1 MFAGPGLNGT
11 EIIGGFG
18 GLDEARVLE
27 LPTSLQFSPEPVVT
41 SARSAWP
48 NRKEADTVAN
58 TVEKPIGHQYALAM
72 LNGGESKVRALA
84 LEAGTQLTM
93 DAFLRV
99 QDEEPVPAF
108 LHSALCAMSL
118 PTKRPKD
125 DTQPIVR
132 EDGKYALAINP
143 RPILQTVDGRP
154 VLRSLGVPFGAYPR
168 VALIYLLS
176 QAVTKR
182 SRDVYLGRNFTEWMR
197 RLGYQTVSYGPR
209 GTANLMREQV
219 DRLLACEWQIRWEG
233 HNSGDSAF
241 AVRDVKIS
249 NEYAGSLDRN
259 GAFAREIRMSEQFYA
274 HLIDHAVPLNE
285 VAIRELKGTPT
296 ALDLYTYLA
305 YRLPR
310 ISGSRGQI
318 ISWDQLAKHLGNNAD
333 SKRFRQT
340 VRETMQL
347 VSAVYPNADVDL
359 SGRNVVLRASPAPLE
374 RRLVGAHLRALIKPQ
389 VEKAPR
395 SSVKGAQGP
404 KTDTPDEKKE
414 PCLAFPS
421 GSLQFGQR
429 EQAFRIIGLDKG
441 SPWCVDTMANAFRA
455 GFPSIDVPRA
465 DKEWLRVWEA
475 FVVSYA
481 QRRGTAAT

>member
-1 MFAGPGLNGT
+1 MSG
-11 EIIGGFG
+11 
-18 GLDEARVLE
+18 
-27 LPTSLQFSPEPVVT
+27 
-41 SARSAWP
+41 
-48 NRKEADTVAN
+48 DTHR
-58 TVEKPIGHQYALAM
+58 PIGHQYALAM
-72 LNGGESKVRALA
+72 IGGGEARVRTVA
-84 LEAGTQLTM
+84 ETTGTQITL

-125 DTQPIVR
+125 DTLPIVR

-143 RPILQTVDGRP
+143 RPVLQTVDGKP
-154 VLRSLGVPFGAYPR
+154 VMRSLGVPYGAYPR

-233 HNSGDSAF
+233 QDSGDNAF

-249 NEYAGSLDRN
+249 NEYAGSLERN
-259 GAFAREIRMSEQFYA
+259 GAFAREIRMSEAFYS
-274 HLIDHAVPLNE
+274 HLVDHAVPLNE

-310 ISGSRGQI
+310 ITADRGQV
-318 ISWDQLAKHLGNNAD
+318 ISWDQLAKHLGNDAD

-347 VSAVYPNADVDL
+347 VSAVYPNADVDF
-359 SGRNVVLRASPAPLE
+359 SGRTVVLRPSPAPLE
-374 RRLVGAHLRALIKPQ
+374 RRLVGPHLRLVGAPAA
-389 VEKAPR
+389 ESAPR
-395 SSVKGAQGP
+395 SSVSRTTRTARRTADPG
-404 KTDTPDEKKE
+404 E
-414 PCLAFPS
+414 PLVPFPTGSLAF
-421 GSLQFGQR
+421 GTR
-429 EQAFRIIGLDKG
+429 EAKFRAIGLDKG
-441 SPWCVDTMANAFRA
+441 QPWCVDTMATAFRT
-455 GFPSIDVPRA
+455 GFPGIKELRPDS
-465 DKEWLRVWEA
+465 EWLRVWEA
-475 FVVSYA
+475 FVIRYA
-481 QRRGTAAT
+481 ERRSQTREG

>member
-1 MFAGPGLNGT
+1 M
-11 EIIGGFG
+11 
-18 GLDEARVLE
+18 
-27 LPTSLQFSPEPVVT
+27 
-41 SARSAWP
+41 
-48 NRKEADTVAN
+48 N
-58 TVEKPIGHQYALAM
+58 TGDSSKPIGHQYALAM
-72 LNGGESKVRALA
+72 LNGGADKVRSVALH
-84 LEAGTQLTM
+84 AGSQITM

-125 DTQPIVR
+125 ETLPILR

-143 RPILQTVDGRP
+143 RPVLQTVDGKP
-154 VLRSLGVPFGAYPR
+154 VLRSLGVPYGAYPR

-209 GTANLMREQV
+209 GTANRMREQV
-219 DRLLACEWQIRWEG
+219 DRLLACEWQIRWDGTEADG
-233 HNSGDSAF
+233 NAF

-249 NEYAGSLDRN
+249 NEYAGSLEKN
-259 GAFAREIRMSEQFYA
+259 GAFAREIRMSEGFYA
-274 HLIDHAVPLNE
+274 HLIEHAVPLNE

-310 ISGSRGQI
+310 ITSDKGQT
-318 ISWDQLAKHLGNNAD
+318 ISWDQLARHLGNEAD

-359 SGRNVVLRASPAPLE
+359 SGRKVVLNPSPAPLE
-374 RRLVGAHLRALIKPQ
+374 RKLVGPHLRLLGSPA

-395 SSVKGAQGP
+395 SSVAPRPDNTRGAGGSVP
-404 KTDTPDEKKE
+404 GVDDL
-414 PCLAFPS
+414 LAFPV
-421 GSLQFGQR
+421 GSLSFGTR
-429 EQAFRIIGLDKG
+429 ETAFRVIGVDKG
-441 SPWCVDTMANAFRA
+441 HPWSVDQMADAFRA
-455 GFPSIDVPRA
+455 GFPGISKKRSEA
-465 DKEWLRVWEA
+465 EWLRVWES

-481 QRRGTAAT
+481 RRRDNSDAE

>member
-1 MFAGPGLNGT
+1 MSG
-11 EIIGGFG
+11 
-18 GLDEARVLE
+18 
-27 LPTSLQFSPEPVVT
+27 
-41 SARSAWP
+41 
-48 NRKEADTVAN
+48 DTLR
-58 TVEKPIGHQYALAM
+58 PIGHQYALAM
-72 LNGGESKVRALA
+72 LGGGEERVRSLA
-84 LEAGTQLTM
+84 QAAGSQLTM

-125 DTQPIVR
+125 DTLPILR

-143 RPILQTVDGRP
+143 RPVLQTVDGKP
-154 VLRSLGVPFGAYPR
+154 LLRSLGVPYGAYPR

-233 HNSGDSAF
+233 NDAGDNAF

-249 NEYAGSLDRN
+249 NEYAGSLEKN
-259 GAFAREIRMSEQFYA
+259 GAFAREIRMSEAFYS
-274 HLIDHAVPLNE
+274 HLVDHAVPLNE

-310 ISGSRGQI
+310 ISSDKGQV
-318 ISWDQLAKHLGNNAD
+318 ISWDQLAKHLGNDAD

-340 VRETMQL
+340 VRETMHL

-359 SGRNVVLRASPAPLE
+359 SGRKVLLRPSPAPLE
-374 RRLVGAHLRALIKPQ
+374 RKLIGPHLRVLGMPQ
-389 VEKAPR
+389 DETAPR
-395 SSVKGAQGP
+395 SSVTKSPSAVVRNVKSAEPVSPFPTGSLTYGER
-404 KTDTPDEKKE
+404 EKK
-414 PCLAFPS
+414 
-421 GSLQFGQR
+421 
-429 EQAFRIIGLDKG
+429 FRAIGLDKG
-441 SPWCVDTMANAFRA
+441 KPWCVDTMASAFRS
-455 GFPSIDVPRA
+455 GFPGIKQERTEA
-465 DKEWLRVWEA
+465 EWLRVWES
-475 FVVSYA
+475 FVIRYA
-481 QRRGTAAT
+481 ERRAASADS

>member
-1 MFAGPGLNGT
+1 M
-11 EIIGGFG
+11 
-18 GLDEARVLE
+18 V
-27 LPTSLQFSPEPVVT
+27 S
-41 SARSAWP
+41 
-48 NRKEADTVAN
+48 

-72 LNGGESKVRALA
+72 LDGGETKVRALG
-84 LEAGTQLTM
+84 LEAGTQLTL

-143 RPILQTVDGRP
+143 RPILQTVNGKP
-154 VLRSLGVPFGAYPR
+154 VMRSLGVPFGAYPR

-233 HNSGDSAF
+233 HSSGDSAF

-274 HLIDHAVPLNE
+274 HLIEHAVPLNE
-285 VAIRELKGTPT
+285 VAIRELKATPT

-310 ISGSRGQI
+310 IADPRGQV

-347 VSAVYPNADVDL
+347 VSAVYPNADVDF

-374 RRLVGAHLRALIKPQ
+374 RKLVGAHLRALAKPAK
-389 VEKAPR
+389 ESAPR
-395 SSVKGAQGP
+395 SSVSHQSVKAKASP
-404 KTDTPDEKKE
+404 KKPDQ
-414 PCLAFPS
+414 PRGAFPT
-421 GSLQFGQR
+421 GSLQFGAR
-429 EQAFRIIGLDKG
+429 ESAFRAVALEKG
-441 SPWCVDTMANAFRA
+441 APWCVDTMANAFRA
-455 GFPSIDVPRA
+455 GFATINTARTDE
-465 DKEWLRVWEA
+465 EWLRVWEA

-481 QRRGTAAT
+481 RRRSQNADR

>member
-1 MFAGPGLNGT
+1 MNG
-11 EIIGGFG
+11 
-18 GLDEARVLE
+18 DEH
-27 LPTSLQFSPEPVVT
+27 SPL
-41 SARSAWP
+41 
-48 NRKEADTVAN
+48 
-58 TVEKPIGHQYALAM
+58 GHQYALAM
-72 LNGGESKVRALA
+72 LQGGAEGVRKLA
-84 LEAGTQLTM
+84 VTAGTQLTL

-143 RPILQTVDGRP
+143 RPVLQNIDGKS
-154 VLRSLGVPFGAYPR
+154 VMRSLGVPYGAYPR

-176 QAVTKR
+176 QAVMKQ

-219 DRLLACEWQIRWEG
+219 DRLLACEWQIRWDG
-233 HNSGDSAF
+233 TGTDDNAF

-249 NEYAGSLDRN
+249 NEYAGSLDKN
-259 GAFAREIRMSEQFYA
+259 GSFAREIRMSEAFYS

-310 ISGSRGQI
+310 IGSDKGQI
-318 ISWDQLAKHLGNNAD
+318 ISWDQLAKHLGNEAD

-340 VRETMQL
+340 VRETMQI
-347 VSAVYPNADVDL
+347 VSAVYPNANVDL
-359 SGRNVVLRASPAPLE
+359 SGRKVILHPSPAPLE
-374 RRLVGAHLRALIKPQ
+374 RKLVGPHLRLIGAAGTETAQ
-389 VEKAPR
+389 R
-395 SSVKGAQGP
+395 SSVRAGRQLPTSPA
-404 KTDTPDEKKE
+404 KTSE
-414 PCLAFPS
+414 PVFAFPPGSLAF
-421 GSLQFGQR
+421 GTR
-429 EQAFRIIGLDKG
+429 EAVFRQIGLTKGHPWAVDDMAAAFRKG
-441 SPWCVDTMANAFRA
+441 CPNFTKARTE
-455 GFPSIDVPRA
+455 
-465 DKEWLRVWEA
+465 KEWLRVWEA
-475 FVVSYA
+475 FVISYA
-481 QRRGTAAT
+481 ERRANRPDD

>member
-1 MFAGPGLNGT
+1 MNGDQHQP
-11 EIIGGFG
+11 
-18 GLDEARVLE
+18 L
-27 LPTSLQFSPEPVVT
+27 
-41 SARSAWP
+41 
-48 NRKEADTVAN
+48 
-58 TVEKPIGHQYALAM
+58 GHQYALAM
-72 LNGGESKVRALA
+72 LTGGEEGVRKLA
-84 LEAGTQLTM
+84 TSAGTQLTI

-143 RPILQTVDGRP
+143 RPVLQNVDGKSIM
-154 VLRSLGVPFGAYPR
+154 RSLGVPYGAYPR

-176 QAVTKR
+176 QAVMKQ

-219 DRLLACEWQIRWEG
+219 DRLLACEWQIRWDGTEADG
-233 HNSGDSAF
+233 NAF

-249 NEYAGSLDRN
+249 NEYAGSLDKN
-259 GAFAREIRMSEQFYA
+259 GSFAREIRMSEAFYS

-310 ISGSRGQI
+310 IGSDKGQV
-318 ISWDQLAKHLGNNAD
+318 ISWDQLAKHLGNEAD

-340 VRETMQL
+340 VRETMQI
-347 VSAVYPNADVDL
+347 VSAVYPNANVDL
-359 SGRNVVLRASPAPLE
+359 SGRKVILHPSPAPME
-374 RRLVGAHLRALIKPQ
+374 RKLVGTHLRLVGAANR
-389 VEKAPR
+389 ETAPR
-395 SSVKGAQGP
+395 SSVKGRG
-404 KTDTPDEKKE
+404 DTLTLTGKGVE
-414 PCLAFPS
+414 PLLGFPS
-421 GSLQFGQR
+421 GSLGYGAR
-429 EQAFRIIGLDKG
+429 ESAFREIGLTKG
-441 SPWCVDTMANAFRA
+441 KPWSVDTMAEAFRA
-455 GFPSIDVPRA
+455 GFPDIKKLRSE
-465 DKEWLRVWEA
+465 KEWLRVWDA
-475 FVVSYA
+475 FVVRYA
-481 QRRGTAAT
+481 DRRANRHED

>member
-1 MFAGPGLNGT
+1 M
-11 EIIGGFG
+11 IG
-18 GLDEARVLE
+18 DA
-27 LPTSLQFSPEPVVT
+27 Q
-41 SARSAWP
+41 
-48 NRKEADTVAN
+48 
-58 TVEKPIGHQYALAM
+58 KPIGHQYALAM
-72 LNGGESKVRALA
+72 LDGGEERVRMLA
-84 LEAGTQLTM
+84 AAAGTQLTM

-99 QDEEPVPAF
+99 HEEEPVPAF

-125 DTQPIVR
+125 DTLPILR

-143 RPILQTVDGRP
+143 RPVIQEVDGKK
-154 VLRSLGVPFGAYPR
+154 VMRSLGVPYGSYPR

-219 DRLLACEWQIRWEG
+219 DRLLACEWQIRWDGED
-233 HNSGDSAF
+233 SGDNAF

-249 NEYAGSLDRN
+249 NEYGGSLDKN
-259 GAFAREIRMSEQFYA
+259 GAFAREIRMSEAFYS

-285 VAIRELKGTPT
+285 IAIRELKGTPT

-310 ISGSRGQI
+310 IASDKGQI
-318 ISWDQLAKHLGNNAD
+318 ISWDQLAKHLGNDAD

-347 VSAVYPNADVDL
+347 VSAVYPNANVDL
-359 SGRNVVLRASPAPLE
+359 SGRKVVLHPSPAPME
-374 RRLVGAHLRALIKPQ
+374 RKLVGPHLRLVGAPRP
-389 VEKAPR
+389 ETAPR
-395 SSVKGAQGP
+395 SSVGVPAKPALVAQES
-404 KTDTPDEKKE
+404 DE
-414 PCLAFPS
+414 PRLPFPT
-421 GSLQFGQR
+421 GSLHYGDR
-429 EQAFRIIGLDKG
+429 EARFRAIGLSG
-441 SPWCVDTMANAFRA
+441 GRPWSVDDMATAFRA
-455 GFPSIDVPRA
+455 GFPDIKRHRTDT
-465 DKEWLRVWEA
+465 EWLRVWEA
-475 FVVSYA
+475 FVIRYA
-481 QRRGTAAT
+481 ERRAGRAED

>member
-1 MFAGPGLNGT
+1 MSNG
-11 EIIGGFG
+11 
-18 GLDEARVLE
+18 D
-27 LPTSLQFSPEPVVT
+27 SS
-41 SARSAWP
+41 
-48 NRKEADTVAN
+48 
-58 TVEKPIGHQYALAM
+58 KPIGHQYALAM
-72 LNGGESKVRALA
+72 LDGGEAQVRSLA
-84 LEAGTQLTM
+84 LRAGSQITM

-125 DTQPIVR
+125 ETQPILR

-143 RPILQTVDGRP
+143 RPVLQTVDGKP
-154 VLRSLGVPFGAYPR
+154 VLRSLGVPYGAYPR

-209 GTANLMREQV
+209 GTANRMREQV
-219 DRLLACEWQIRWEG
+219 DRLLACEWQIRWDGTEADG
-233 HNSGDSAF
+233 NAF

-249 NEYAGSLDRN
+249 NEYAGSLEKN
-259 GAFAREIRMSEQFYA
+259 GAFAREIRMSEGFYG
-274 HLIDHAVPLNE
+274 HLIEHAVPLNE

-310 ISGSRGQI
+310 ITSDKGQT
-318 ISWDQLAKHLGNNAD
+318 ISWDQLARHLGNEAD

-359 SGRNVVLRASPAPLE
+359 SGRKVVLNPSPAPLE
-374 RRLVGAHLRALIKPQ
+374 RKLVGTHLRLLGAPA

-395 SSVKGAQGP
+395 SSVAAKDGEGKRTGSA
-404 KTDTPDEKKE
+404 TEETM
-414 PCLAFPS
+414 LAFPS
-421 GSLQFGQR
+421 GSLSFGAR
-429 EQAFRIIGLDKG
+429 ETAFRVIGVDKG
-441 SPWCVDTMANAFRA
+441 HPWSVDQMADAFRA
-455 GFPSIDVPRA
+455 GFPGIAR
-465 DKEWLRVWEA
+465 KRGETEWLRVWES

-481 QRRGTAAT
+481 KRRDNSEGE

>member
-1 MFAGPGLNGT
+1 MNGDQHRP
-11 EIIGGFG
+11 
-18 GLDEARVLE
+18 L
-27 LPTSLQFSPEPVVT
+27 
-41 SARSAWP
+41 
-48 NRKEADTVAN
+48 
-58 TVEKPIGHQYALAM
+58 GHQYALAM
-72 LNGGESKVRALA
+72 LNGGEESVRKLA
-84 LEAGTQLTM
+84 ITAGTQLTL

-143 RPILQTVDGRP
+143 RPVLQNVDGKS
-154 VLRSLGVPFGAYPR
+154 VMRSLGVPYGAYPR

-176 QAVTKR
+176 QAVMKQ

-219 DRLLACEWQIRWEG
+219 DRLLACEWQIRWDGTDTED
-233 HNSGDSAF
+233 NAF

-249 NEYAGSLDRN
+249 NEYAGSLDKN
-259 GAFAREIRMSEQFYA
+259 GSFAREIRMSEAFYS

-285 VAIRELKGTPT
+285 IAIRELKGTPT

-310 ISGSRGQI
+310 IGSDKGQV
-318 ISWDQLAKHLGNNAD
+318 ISWDQLAKHLGNEAD

-340 VRETMQL
+340 VRETMQI
-347 VSAVYPNADVDL
+347 VSAVYPNANIDL
-359 SGRNVVLRASPAPLE
+359 SGRKVILHPSPAPLE
-374 RRLVGAHLRALIKPQ
+374 RKLVGPHLRLVGGEAPKT
-389 VEKAPR
+389 APR
-395 SSVKGAQGP
+395 SSVKPAHAAKSAP
-404 KTDTPDEKKE
+404 AKDDAPTLP
-414 PCLAFPS
+414 FPA
-421 GSLQFGQR
+421 GSLSYGTR
-429 EQAFRIIGLDKG
+429 EAVFRQIALTKGHPWSVDDMAAAFRKG
-441 SPWCVDTMANAFRA
+441 CPDFSR
-455 GFPSIDVPRA
+455 PRT
-465 DKEWLRVWEA
+465 DSEWLRIWEK
-475 FVVSYA
+475 FVVAYA
-481 QRRGTAAT
+481 ERRANRSDD